1 MGHLGH
7 GPAVDPFDPYMPGAL
22 GHLGHGRAVDP
33 IDLFSV
39 LARLWGVAGYGSFR
53 PFRPSPEISRL

>member
-7 GPAVDPFDPYMPGAL
+7 LLAVDPIDPYMPGAL
-22 GHLGHGRAVDP
+22 GHLGHRLTVDP
-33 IDLFSV
+33 IDPFDVVAWLGG
-39 LARLWGVAGYGSFR
+39 AAGYGSFR